1 MKHPRTCLTVKALLS
16 RVKNPVGRPRQ
27 YPHKDINTGKVK
39 KKICVG
45 KSYPRKKPCR
55 ICGEAKHI
63 SSFYYLKKIKCFHS
77 YCKTCQSNYM
87 ADRWLHISNG

>member
-27 YPHKDINTGKVK
+27 YPRKDINTGKVK
-39 KKICVG
+39 KKVCVG

-55 ICGEAKHI
+55 ICGVTKHI

-77 YCKTCQSNYM
+77 YCKSCQSNYM
-87 ADRWLHISNG
+87 ADRYSFING